1 MSRELDKV
9 YEVYMDSSESAIT
22 RKTRER
28 IQWIVTQT
36 EGESVLDIGCS
47 QGITSILLGRA
58 GKRVL
63 AIDLEETLIRF
74 AKQKLSGEAQDV
86 KENVT
91 FAAGDFLSFPLGTRT
106 FDTILMT
113 EVLEHVTD
121 VERFLKKAAACAQ
134 SHTKFVITVPFGIHD
149 HWDHK
154 RTYYVA
160 SLAEQM
166 EADFQITSLNFM
178 GGGQM
183 AGYYSCVKGSEC
195 TGERM
200 CNCAG

>member
-28 IQWIVTQT
+28 IQWIVTQA

-58 GKRVL
+58 RKRVL

-91 FAAGDFLSFPLGTRT
+91 FATGDFLSFPLGTRT

-113 EVLEHVTD
+113 EVLEHVPD

-178 GGGQM
+178 GGQM